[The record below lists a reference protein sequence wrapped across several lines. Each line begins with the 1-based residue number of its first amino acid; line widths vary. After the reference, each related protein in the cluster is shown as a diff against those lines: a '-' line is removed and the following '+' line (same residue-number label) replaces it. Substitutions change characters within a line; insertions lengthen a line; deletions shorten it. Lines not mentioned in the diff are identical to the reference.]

1 MTISFLS
8 ELVTG
13 TDDFTI
19 RVRICRMWNAINLK
33 KNGELISMDMI
44 FIHEKVHFSLI
55 HLPNI
60 IFFGIFNY
68 QITY

>member
-13 TDDFTI
+13 TDDFAI

-44 FIHEKVHFSLI
+44 FIDEKVHF
-55 HLPNI
+55 
-60 IFFGIFNY
+60 
-68 QITY
+68 